1 MGITESTGAR
11 QFYMK
16 YRHLIFDF
24 DGVLAESNEIR
35 FTGFRLLFQ
44 DYPVKAVDGFMQY
57 VRSNGGI
64 SRYEKIRYFFERV
77 YKTAPISDNEVTR
90 LAMKYS
96 ELVKQ
101 QVIEAPPVNGAMEFL
116 SQHAAGYDF
125 AIVSGSDQEELREIC
140 RTRGIDRF
148 FVEIL
153 GSPADKES
161 NLSFL
166 LSRTGWDRESCLFI
180 GDSLNDFEAAQ
191 LNKIAFMG
199 RDSGLV
205 HWEQLGDVAA
215 IHDLTELPVY
225 LGQLSV

>member
-44 DYPVKAVDGFMQY
+44 DYPVKTVDRFMQY

-64 SRYEKIRYFFERV
+64 SRYEKIKYFFESI
-77 YKTAPISDNEVTR
+77 YPDAPISDAKMTE
-90 LAMKYS
+90 LAMRYS
-96 ELVKQ
+96 ALVKRA
-101 QVIEAPPVNGAMEFL
+101 VIEAPLVKGAMEFL
-116 SQHAAGYDF
+116 SQHATGYDF

>member
-1 MGITESTGAR
+1 MR
-11 QFYMK
+11 

-44 DYPVKAVDGFMQY
+44 DYPVKTVDRFMQY

-64 SRYEKIRYFFERV
+64 SRYEKIKYFFESI
-77 YKTAPISDNEVTR
+77 YPDAPISDAKMTELSMR
-90 LAMKYS
+90 YS
-96 ELVKQ
+96 ALVKQ
-101 QVIEAPPVNGAMEFL
+101 AVIEAPLVKGAMEFL
-116 SQHAAGYDF
+116 SHHAAEYDF

-153 GSPADKES
+153 GSPANKES
-161 NLSFL
+161 NLSLL
-166 LSRTGWDRESCLFI
+166 LSRTGWDREACLFI
-180 GDSLNDFEAAQ
+180 GDSLNDLEAAQ
-191 LNKIAFMG
+191 LNRITFMG

-205 HWEQLGDVAA
+205 NWEQFGDVAA
-215 IHDLTELPVY
+215 IPDLTELPLY
-225 LGQLSV
+225 LMQLSA

>member
-1 MGITESTGAR
+1 
-11 QFYMK
+11 MK

-24 DGVLAESNEIR
+24 DGVLVESNEIR
-35 FTGFRLLFQ
+35 FAGFKLLFQ
-44 DYPVKAVDGFMQY
+44 DYPAGPVERFMQY
-57 VRSNGGI
+57 ARSNGGI

-148 FVEIL
+148 FDEIL
-153 GSPADKES
+153 GSPESKES
-161 NLSFL
+161 NLSLL
-166 LSRTGWDRESCLFI
+166 LSRTGWERAACLFI
-180 GDSLNDFEAAQ
+180 GDSLNDLDAAQ
-191 LNKIAFMG
+191 LNKMDFIG
-199 RDSGLV
+199 RSSGLV
-205 HWEQLGDVAA
+205 NWDRMGDVAA
-215 IHDLTELPVY
+215 IHDFTELPLY
-225 LGQLSV
+225 LLQLSG

>member
-1 MGITESTGAR
+1 
-11 QFYMK
+11 MK

-35 FTGFRLLFQ
+35 FAGFRLLFK
-44 DYPVKAVDGFMQY
+44 DYPAGPVERFMQY

-64 SRYEKIRYFFERV
+64 SRYEKIRYFFESIH
-77 YKTAPISDNEVTR
+77 KTGPISDAEVTR

-101 QVIEAPPVNGAMEFL
+101 EVMKAPPVKGAGEFL
-116 SQHAAGYDF
+116 SHHEGDYDF

-140 RTRGIDRF
+140 RVRGIDRF

-153 GSPADKES
+153 GSPANKES
-161 NLSFL
+161 NLSL
-166 LSRTGWDRESCLFI
+166 LLFRTGWDREACLFI
-180 GDSLNDFEAAQ
+180 GDSLNDLEAAQ

-205 HWEQLGDVAA
+205 HWEQFGDVAA
-215 IHDLTELPVY
+215 IRDLTELPVY